1 MQTRLLEMDESNL
14 TRVFEMLVERLS
26 NVECILKQAERQRL
40 LDAENAP
47 AGKEL
52 DGSLFHWNNTIICK
66 RYSGRIGDDV
76 FISASL
82 LSEDV
87 LWIIVQ
93 EWAKQDEQAWLD
105 VSLKLAL
112 GDDAASDLKRRI
124 KDRFREID
132 ELEIDWTILCK
143 DIKGAERLGGT
154 PEEEIEFPLIRSAMK
169 QRSNGLI
176 VDVNATGITI
186 KHQIPYG
193 DRHLMTCL
201 EESVLLAK
209 DAFGVLIKHPNNT
222 VLLVDVFEKDP
233 FI

>member
-66 RYSGRIGDDV
+66 RYSGRIGNDV

-82 LSEDV
+82 LSEDE
-87 LWIIVQ
+87 LWRIVQ

-105 VSLKLAL
+105 VSLKQAL

-132 ELEIDWTILCK
+132 ELERSNVSVDWTILCN
-143 DIKGAERLGGT
+143 DIKGAERLGRT

-176 VDVNATGITI
+176 VDVDATGIII
-186 KHQIPYG
+186 KHQNPYTG
-193 DRHLMTCL
+193 SHAFVRDLDHTYGFYNAFNFCNTHLMM
-201 EESVLLAK
+201 
-209 DAFGVLIKHPNNT
+209 
-222 VLLVDVFEKDP
+222 
-233 FI
+233 